1 MNEEQKRLARDL
13 GAIAARLSSEPPLF
27 GPRAKAGD
35 EVVLEDGTRVVLA
48 EDADN
53 GWYTVEARVT
63 LAPELAARLASAPP
77 LPPQARPEVE
87 DLIEGEGNPS
97 ESWKV
102 RRARRPP
109 SDETKEQGDAL

>member
-13 GAIAARLSSEPPLF
+13 GALTHRLSSERLF

-53 GWYTVEARVT
+53 GEYTVEARVT
-63 LAPELAARLASAPP
+63 LAPELAARLADSSRYGP
-77 LPPQARPEVE
+77 PPQARTGGEV
-87 DLIEGEGNPS
+87 LIEGDGPPDE
-97 ESWKV
+97 WWRV
-102 RRARRPP
+102 RRAQMNERRKP
-109 SDETKEQGDAL
+109 